1 MASTQARLAPSH
13 GASSSTAAAT
23 ALLLSALKKDNPDC
37 AEYPDIFL
45 EATAAMLAEVLEAAP
60 NMAKRVRSLA
70 YNLTRNQSLRRELLS
85 GAMLPAALCA
95 MDTLDWA
102 STQVK
107 REREAEAAERS
118 KAVLRLATT
127 GGRMWSYT
135 RSVCCPEC
143 GGARARF
150 RHIGTDMKEWHGSK
164 NEVWGNKHSDN
175 DRGDCEIVCESCDHT
190 WHSSAPDIAEG
201 GGDESR
207 DEPDIAEGGG
217 DESRDEFEEP
227 RRRDGRDLGRIL
239 GGRSP

>member
-1 MASTQARLAPSH
+1 
-13 GASSSTAAAT
+13 
-23 ALLLSALKKDNPDC
+23 
-37 AEYPDIFL
+37 
-45 EATAAMLAEVLEAAP
+45 
-60 NMAKRVRSLA
+60 
-70 YNLTRNQSLRRELLS
+70 
-85 GAMLPAALCA
+85 